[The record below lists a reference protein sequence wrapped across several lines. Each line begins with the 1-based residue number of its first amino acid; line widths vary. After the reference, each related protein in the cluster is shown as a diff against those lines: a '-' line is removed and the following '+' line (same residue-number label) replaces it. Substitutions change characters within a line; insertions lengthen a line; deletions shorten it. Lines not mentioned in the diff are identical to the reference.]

1 MVVVAVEGLVV
12 VVVVEMAVEAV
23 FWAGRTPGP
32 EAEARLGD
40 GAEAGAGLEAVVVIE
55 VVAVVVVVAELVVVV
70 EAGGEAAKEA
80 VAEAA
85 VEVAVEAVGAL
96 TVAAVWLLCAV

>member
-1 MVVVAVEGLVV
+1 MVAVEGLVV
-12 VVVVEMAVEAV
+12 VVVVEMAVEAE

-40 GAEAGAGLEAVVVIE
+40 GVE
-55 VVAVVVVVAELVVVV
+55 AVVVVVAELVVVV

-80 VAEAA
+80 GAEAA

-96 TVAAVWLLCAV
+96 TVAAVCWLCAV

>member
-1 MVVVAVEGLVV
+1 MVVVAVDGL
-12 VVVVEMAVEAV
+12 VVVVEMAVEAE

-32 EAEARLGD
+32 EAEVRLGD
-40 GAEAGAGLEAVVVIE
+40 GLEAVVVIE

-80 VAEAA
+80 GAEAA
-85 VEVAVEAVGAL
+85 VEVAGEAVGAL
-96 TVAAVWLLCAV
+96 TVAAVCWLCAV

>member
-1 MVVVAVEGLVV
+1 MVVVAVDGLVV
-12 VVVVEMAVEAV
+12 VVVVEMAVEAE

-40 GAEAGAGLEAVVVIE
+40 GVEAGAGLEDGAEAVVVIE
-55 VVAVVVVVAELVVVV
+55 VVAVV
-70 EAGGEAAKEA
+70 